1 MTTIAT
7 LADKVRVELGDLGK
21 TFVTTI
27 VADGTTARFNLHYS
41 PLNESLITVKKN
53 GTTLASS
60 AYGIE
65 ESTGV
70 MVLNTLP
77 AADDVLVVSGTYYRY
92 FTATEITHLVEE
104 ALLTHTANH
113 KDSTGRNV
121 LASNLP
127 LIEEYPVVI
136 HAVSLALYTLA
147 TDAAFDIDIQAPD
160 GVTIPR
166 AQRYRQLMEMVQ
178 TRKEQYREL
187 CMLLG
192 VGLYKIDVFT
202 LNRISKATGRL
213 IPIYTPQEVDDRSY
227 PQRVNIEASSYGNK
241 PSEWPTQAQELT
253 AYQGRSFSTS
263 LDFIG
268 NYAGK
273 SFTAKI
279 LAQRNSPLQVQSF
292 TLTVDTDGTDL
303 ITAASRTSG
312 STTITFTTS
321 AAHGLTAGNSVV
333 ITDVDGTANGYANV
347 LAAPTS
353 TSFTITGTETTALA
367 LTGLS
372 GKVETNVEKEY
383 TFNISLTRHQTRLM
397 AERTYWSIS
406 TVDPF
411 TDETIEIKG
420 ANFFTVRAG
429 TIVI

>member
-1 MTTIAT
+1 MTTIAS

-41 PLNESLITVKKN
+41 PLNESLITVTKN
-53 GTTLASS
+53 GTLLANS

-70 MVLNTLP
+70 MVLNTTP
-77 AADDVLVVSGTYYRY
+77 NADDVLVISGTYYRY
-92 FTATEITHLVEE
+92 FTASEINTLVNEAFTTHV
-104 ALLTHTANH
+104 ANH
-113 KDSTGRNV
+113 TDSTGRQIT
-121 LASNLP
+121 LENLP
-127 LIEEYPVVI
+127 LVEEYPVVV

-187 CMLLG
+187 CTLLG
-192 VGLYKIDVFT
+192 IGLYKIDVLT

-213 IPIYTPQEVDDRSY
+213 IPVYTPQEVDDRSY
-227 PQRVNIEASSYGNK
+227 PQRVNLANNTYANK
-241 PSEWPTQAQELT
+241 PVEWPTEAGEIT

-263 LDFIG
+263 LDFTG

-273 SFTAKI
+273 AFTAK
-279 LAQRNSPLQVQSF
+279 LLNQRGSVLVVQNFGLSVE
-292 TLTVDTDGTDL
+292 VDGIDTITDVV
-303 ITAASRTSG
+303 RNSG
-312 STTITFTTS
+312 STTLTFTTS
-321 AAHGLTAGNSVV
+321 AAHGLTAGNLVV
-333 ITDVDGTANGYANV
+333 ITGVASNVDGYATV
-347 LAAPTS
+347 VAAPT
-353 TSFTITGTETTALA
+353 TTTFTITGTGTTAIS
-367 LTGLS
+367 LTGLT
-372 GKVETNVEKEY
+372 GKVETNVSKEY
-383 TFNISLTRHQTRLM
+383 TFTLSLTKEQTRLI
-397 AERTYWSIS
+397 AERTYWSLS
-406 TVDPF
+406 AYDEF
-411 TDETIEIKG
+411 TDESVEIKG
-420 ANFFTVRAG
+420 GNFFTVRSS

>member
-1 MTTIAT
+1 M
-7 LADKVRVELGDLGK
+7 
-21 TFVTTI
+21 
-27 VADGTTARFNLHYS
+27 YS
-41 PLNESLITVKKN
+41 SWYW
-53 GTTLASS
+53 S
-60 AYGIE
+60 
-65 ESTGV
+65 
-70 MVLNTLP
+70 
-77 AADDVLVVSGTYYRY
+77 
-92 FTATEITHLVEE
+92 
-104 ALLTHTANH
+104 
-113 KDSTGRNV
+113 
-121 LASNLP
+121 
-127 LIEEYPVVI
+127 
-136 HAVSLALYTLA
+136 
-147 TDAAFDIDIQAPD
+147 
-160 GVTIPR
+160 
-166 AQRYRQLMEMVQ
+166 
-178 TRKEQYREL
+178 
-187 CMLLG
+187 
-192 VGLYKIDVFT
+192 IDVFT

-347 LAAPTS
+347 LAAPTP
-353 TSFTITGTETTALA
+353 TSFTITGTENTALA

>member
-77 AADDVLVVSGTYYRY
+77 AADDVLVISGTYYRY
-92 FTATEITHLVEE
+92 FTAAEINTLVEE

-347 LAAPTS
+347 LAAPTP
-353 TSFTITGTETTALA
+353 TSFTVTGTETTALA